1 MILGAAICVGI
12 AVAIAG
18 LIALVMVLIG
28 GFDPAVY
35 SNASTWVGVG
45 LLVLGLVGMIG
56 RRLVGQP
63 HTRSADM
70 NQRLHAK
77 FLLRSDE
84 DELRER
90 YQLFAGVI
98 AVGVLVILIGVIP
111 YALAPSA
118 F

>member
-18 LIALVMVLIG
+18 IIALVMALMG

-56 RRLVGQP
+56 RRLVGQQ

-77 FLLRSDE
+77 FLLQSD
-84 DELRER
+84 DGELRDR

-98 AVGVLVILIGVIP
+98 AVGVLVILIGVVP
-111 YALAPSA
+111 YVLTPSA

>member
-18 LIALVMVLIG
+18 IIALVMVLIG

-35 SNASTWVGVG
+35 SNASTWVGIG

-56 RRLVGQP
+56 RRLVGQT

-77 FLLRSDE
+77 HLLHTDDE
-84 DELRER
+84 ELRER
-90 YQLFAGVI
+90 YQLFAGII
-98 AVGVLVILIGVIP
+98 AIGVLVILLGVIP
-111 YALAPSA
+111 YALTPSPA
-118 F
+118 